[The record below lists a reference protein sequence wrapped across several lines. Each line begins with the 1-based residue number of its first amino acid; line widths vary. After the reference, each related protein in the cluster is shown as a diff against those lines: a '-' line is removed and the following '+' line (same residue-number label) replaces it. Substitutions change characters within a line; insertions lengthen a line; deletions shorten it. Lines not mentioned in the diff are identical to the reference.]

1 LDWKKT
7 FDSIGLNGTKWQW
20 RIIRWQHQA
29 GQLRRGNNPF
39 NISTSKILLWVN
51 LFLFSALVIRGA
63 ASGHGLGSIL
73 TPDSRTLL
81 EFGAQWWPLVIDQG
95 QWWRCVTYA
104 FTHGGLIH
112 LAFNM
117 MVLYQVGPQ
126 LEQEIGTGGFT
137 FLYLITALAA
147 TVLGLFWHPGVIVV
161 GASGALFGLIGFS
174 VSYFHRVGGRFAHA
188 QRDFMLKWAVFAF
201 IFGLLLGADN
211 AAHLGGALSGAVL
224 GTIFPVSIQKR
235 RTLAPLINI
244 LFIISGAI
252 ILLSLVMLVASWF

>member
-1 LDWKKT
+1 M
-7 FDSIGLNGTKWQW
+7 GLNGTKWQW
-20 RIIRWQHQA
+20 RIIRWQHRIEQI
-29 GQLRRGNNPF
+29 RRGNNPF
-39 NISTSKILLWVN
+39 DLSASKILLLTN

-63 ASGHGLGSIL
+63 VGGQGLGSIL
-73 TPDSRTLL
+73 NPDSRTLL
-81 EFGAQWWPLVIDQG
+81 ELGAQWWPLVIDRG

-137 FLYLITALAA
+137 FLYLFTALAA
-147 TVLGLFWHPGVIVV
+147 TILGLFWHPTIIVV

-174 VSYFHRVGGRFAHA
+174 ITYFHRVGGGSAHA
-188 QRDFMLKWAVFAF
+188 QRDFMLKWAAFAF

-211 AAHLGGALSGAVL
+211 AAHLGGALSGAAL
-224 GTIFPVSIQKR
+224 GAIFPVLVQKR
-235 RTLAPLINI
+235 RAIAPLIRI
-244 LFIISGAI
+244 LFVSSAVIIV
-252 ILLSLVMLVASWF
+252 LSIAMLVASWF

>member
-1 LDWKKT
+1 MNWKKK

-20 RIIRWQHQA
+20 RIVRWQHRA
-29 GQLRRGNNPF
+29 EQLRRGNNPF
-39 NISTSKILLWVN
+39 DISASKILLLVN
-51 LFLFSALVIRGA
+51 LVLFSALVLRGA
-63 ASGHGLGSIL
+63 TGGHGLASIL
-73 TPDSRTLL
+73 TPDIKTLL

-104 FTHGGLIH
+104 FSHGGLIH

-126 LEQEIGTGGFT
+126 LEREIGIGGFT
-137 FLYLITALAA
+137 FLYLFTALAA
-147 TVLGLFWHPGVIVV
+147 TILGLFWHPTIIVV

-174 VSYFHRVGGRFAHA
+174 VTYFHRVGGRFAHA

-224 GTIFPVSIQKR
+224 GAIFPISIQKKR
-235 RTLAPLINI
+235 ALTPLINF
-244 LFIISGAI
+244 LFIGSGAT
-252 ILLSLVMLVASWF
+252 ILLSLAMLVASWF

>member
-1 LDWKKT
+1 M
-7 FDSIGLNGTKWQW
+7 GLNGTKWQW
-20 RIIRWQHQA
+20 RIIRWQHRA
-29 GQLRRGNNPF
+29 EQLRRGNNPF
-39 NISTSKILLWVN
+39 DISASKVLILTN
-51 LFLFSALVIRGA
+51 LLLFSALVIRGA

-73 TPDSRTLL
+73 NPDSRTLL
-81 EFGAQWWPLVIDQG
+81 ELGAQWWPLVIDQG

-137 FLYLITALAA
+137 FLYLFTALAA
-147 TVLGLFWHPGVIVV
+147 TFLGLFWHPGVIVV

-174 VSYFHRVGGRFAHA
+174 VTYFHRVGGRFAHA
-188 QRDFMLKWAVFAF
+188 QRDFMLKWAAFAF

-211 AAHLGGALSGAVL
+211 AAHLGGALSGAAL
-224 GTIFPVSIQKR
+224 GAIFPISVQKR
-235 RTLAPLINI
+235 RGLAPLINI
-244 LFIISGAI
+244 LFIGSSAI